1 MAKSSVAALSVEGI
15 PTTAETQLL
24 DLAKVRL
31 GNDIW
36 PSEGI
41 LFRAARILQGQDGD
55 YLFVVEP
62 VEGEQQIFTDA
73 EKANLALLERAFKS
87 SRSVRAVPPRPVPCL
102 TD

>member
-1 MAKSSVAALSVEGI
+1 MAKSSVAALSVEGT

-24 DLAKVRL
+24 DLAKVRF

-41 LFRAARILQGQDGD
+41 LFRATSILQVQDGD
-55 YLFVVEP
+55 YWLAIEP
-62 VEGEQQIFTDA
+62 VGGEQQILADA
-73 EKANLALLERAFKS
+73 EKAHLALLEGAFKS
-87 SRSVRAVPPRPVPCL
+87 FRSARELPPRPVPCL